1 MGIETIASADVAA
14 TDSTSAGAAAT
25 ALDDAAVAQLIDRY
39 LDEHWE
45 DIVADITALV
55 RIPSTEDL
63 SAADAAAGAPFGPG
77 PRAALDAALALAE
90 RMGFA
95 THDVDGYLGYAD
107 WQGETDTQLGVIGHV
122 DVVPAGPGWTV
133 EPFDVTRREGYLLG
147 RGVIDDKG
155 PLVVAMHAVKLW
167 KDAGAQF
174 PYTVRL
180 LFGANEESGMDDV
193 RYYRE
198 RYADPAFL
206 ITPDAEFPVCYGE
219 KGLFDATLTSAPLD
233 DGVIC
238 DISGGAATNAVP
250 GCAEALVRANAAAL
264 PAAPGIAVEDAG
276 GGLARIAA
284 TGKSA
289 HASQPDLG
297 VSAIGLLVHYLLDN
311 SLCSEGERAFLELDC
326 QLLDHTDGSGLG
338 IACED
343 EHFGALTVVGG
354 TIAYEGGRIMQT
366 LDSRF
371 PTAITS
377 DELTAKLEAAAAGAG
392 ATVEVTRREA
402 PFLMQPDAPHI
413 RALLDAY
420 NQATGEAAEPFTMGG
435 GTYARKFSKAASFG
449 PEMPWVETPDWV
461 GSMHGPDE
469 GVSEELL
476 KKAFRIYALTLPK
489 LMELEL

>member
-1 MGIETIASADVAA
+1 MSIET
-14 TDSTSAGAAAT
+14 TGSAGSAVTFDDAAAT
-25 ALDDAAVAQLIDRY
+25 QLIDRY

-45 DIVADITALV
+45 DIVDDITALV

-63 SAADAAAGAPFGPG
+63 AAADLETATPFGLG
-77 PRAALDAALALAE
+77 PRAALDAALAMAE

-95 THDVDGYLGYAD
+95 THDVDGYLGFAD
-107 WQGETDTQLGVIGHV
+107 WQGETDTQLGIIGHV

-155 PLVVAMHAVKLW
+155 PLVVALHAVKLW

-180 LFGANEESGMDDV
+180 MFGANEETGMGDV
-193 RYYRE
+193 RYYRQH
-198 RYADPAFL
+198 YADPAFL

-219 KGLFDATLTSAPLD
+219 KGLFDATLTSGPLD
-233 DGVIC
+233 GGIICSIEGGV
-238 DISGGAATNAVP
+238 ATNAVP
-250 GCAEALVRANAAAL
+250 GRAEALVRACAADL
-264 PAAPGIAVEDAG
+264 PAAERITVEDTG
-276 GGLARIAA
+276 DGLARISA

-289 HASQPDLG
+289 HASLPDQG
-297 VSAIGLLVHYLLDN
+297 ISAIGLLEHYLLDN
-311 SLCSEGERAFLELDC
+311 GLCTEAERAFLELSC
-326 QLLDHTDGSGLG
+326 QLIDHPDGSGLG

-354 TIAYEGGRIMQT
+354 TVSHEDGRISQT

-371 PTAITS
+371 PTSITS
-377 DELTAKLEAAAAGAG
+377 DELTACLEAAASAAG
-392 ATVEVTRREA
+392 ATVEVTRRNP

-413 RALLDAY
+413 RALLEAY
-420 NQATGEAAEPFTMGG
+420 NQATGEDAKPFTMGG
-435 GTYARKFSKAASFG
+435 GTYAREFSQAASFG
-449 PEMPWVETPDWV
+449 PEMPWVNVPEWV
-461 GSMHGPDE
+461 GGMHGPDE

-476 KKAFRIYALTLPK
+476 KQAFRIYALTLPK
-489 LMELEL
+489 LMQLEL

>member
-1 MGIETIASADVAA
+1 MSNES
-14 TDSTSAGAAAT
+14 AAAGDENVP
-25 ALDDAAVAQLIDRY
+25 ALDANAAQLIDRY

-45 DIVADITALV
+45 DIVSDIAELV

-63 SAADAAAGAPFGPG
+63 GAADPSANAPFGPG
-77 PRAALDAALALAE
+77 PRAALDAALAMAE

-95 THDVDGYLGYAD
+95 THDVDGYLGLAD
-107 WQGETDTQLGVIGHV
+107 WQGETDTQLGIIGHV

-155 PLVVAMHAVKLW
+155 PLVVALHAVKLW

-180 LFGANEESGMDDV
+180 MFGANEETGMDDV

-198 RYADPAFL
+198 RFADPAFL

-233 DGVIC
+233 GGVIHS
-238 DISGGAATNAVP
+238 ITGGVATNAVP
-250 GCAEALVRANAAAL
+250 GCAEALVQACAADL
-264 PAAPGIAVEDAG
+264 PAAERIAVEDAG
-276 GGLARIAA
+276 NGLARIAA

-289 HASQPDLG
+289 HASLPDQG
-297 VSAIGLLVHYLLDN
+297 ISAIGLLEHYLIDN
-311 SLCSEGERAFLELDC
+311 GLCSESERAFLELSC
-326 QLLDHTDGSGLG
+326 QLIDHPDGSGLG

-354 TIAYEGGRIMQT
+354 TVSYEDGCIKQT

-371 PTAITS
+371 PTSITP
-377 DELTAKLEAAAAGAG
+377 DELAARLEEAAGTAGAS
-392 ATVEVTRREA
+392 VEVTRREA
-402 PFLMQPDAPHI
+402 PFVMQPDAPHI
-413 RALLDAY
+413 RALLEAY
-420 NQATGEAAEPFTMGG
+420 NQATGENAEPFTMGG
-435 GTYARKFSKAASFG
+435 GTYARKFSCAASFG
-449 PEMPWVETPDWV
+449 PEMPWVSTPEWV
-461 GSMHGPDE
+461 GGMHGPDE

-476 KKAFRIYALTLPK
+476 KQAFRIYALTLPK
-489 LMELEL
+489 LMQLEL